1 MLLRQGHRLVRVG
14 EQDPSSHTE
23 GPKKERDSTIY
34 DITSTSDPCSDKQSI
49 VPTQNKSGGVG

>member
-1 MLLRQGHRLVRVG
+1 MLLLHGHRLVPVG
-14 EQDPSSHTE
+14 EQDPSSHME
-23 GPKKERDSTIY
+23 GPKKETDSTIY